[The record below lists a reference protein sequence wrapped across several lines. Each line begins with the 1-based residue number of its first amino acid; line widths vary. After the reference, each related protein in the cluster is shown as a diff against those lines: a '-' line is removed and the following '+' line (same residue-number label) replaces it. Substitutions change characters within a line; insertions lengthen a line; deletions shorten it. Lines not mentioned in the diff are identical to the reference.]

1 MVCRE
6 TVQHTCGQRFC
17 RDCCE
22 EWESQPNTCACCRQE
37 GVVAPDFRSRRE
49 IKALLISCSKRC
61 GQTFRLQDK
70 EKHLSK
76 ICDKREVPCPDCK
89 AQVVLSGMPDHR
101 TFTCPYRLVPC
112 GICEDLVEF
121 REKERHSKQCAF
133 DKCAEQTIENKILV
147 ERNTFLEK
155 ENARL
160 RALLENSLTMR
171 SSENEDGFD
180 DSDNDTDSSDEDFV
194 GSIMEELD

>member
-1 MVCRE
+1 
-6 TVQHTCGQRFC
+6 
-17 RDCCE
+17 
-22 EWESQPNTCACCRQE
+22 
-37 GVVAPDFRSRRE
+37 
-49 IKALLISCSKRC
+49 
-61 GQTFRLQDK
+61 
-70 EKHLSK
+70 
-76 ICDKREVPCPDCK
+76 
-89 AQVVLSGMPDHR
+89 MPDHR